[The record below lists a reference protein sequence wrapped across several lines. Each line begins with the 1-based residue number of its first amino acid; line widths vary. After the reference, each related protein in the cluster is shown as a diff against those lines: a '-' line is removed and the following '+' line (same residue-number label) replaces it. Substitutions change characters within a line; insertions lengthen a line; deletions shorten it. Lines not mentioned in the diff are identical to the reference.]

1 LSGSGIE
8 GKGGADYRP
17 PACAVN
23 SRREK
28 HACYPRIVRIRAH
41 LLLLVTVT
49 VLPVLVFS
57 GAMAFVFWRQ
67 QRAAVEQS
75 HMDRVRALSIAL
87 DLRQQTTLSG
97 LRAMAD
103 SRRLDSGALREFVDE
118 ARDVMA
124 AQRMWSAV
132 VLVDREGHRL
142 LDTRPA
148 ADGRSPNL
156 ISDPAVQA
164 VLRTGQPAISPLVRA
179 PGAEGG
185 YTTSFAVPVSRSGVT
200 RYALIA
206 EVDQAEWLRFMALYP
221 VSADAT
227 LTLLD
232 QNGFIVARTLNNA
245 RWVGQLPAPLLAQR
259 AKEMPVAAYRSQGL
273 EGQWFYSA
281 HSRSAISG
289 WTMAIGVPSES
300 VESQIRASLLAVG
313 VGGVASA
320 FLALA
325 LALLLGRRI
334 ADPVAGLAEVGAAL
348 ARADARVPAPRASG
362 VREVDEVAAALADA
376 SALLE
381 RRAAERDE
389 ALRKERTARAEA
401 EVANRAKDSFLAML
415 GHELRNPLSA
425 IRAALGLVEVS
436 GNDAESMKRAHVVIG
451 RQVGQLAIVVEEMLD
466 LARMT
471 TGKMLLDRHP
481 TELGELARETLEALR
496 ATGRFTRHQVSLTAE
511 PAWVYGDPARLNQ
524 IIRNLLENALKYTPE
539 GGRIDVEVAAE
550 GDRAL
555 VSVRDNGDGIAPALL
570 ERVFD
575 LFVRGDH
582 PGRGQ
587 GGGLGIGL
595 TLARRIAALHGGTLQ
610 AASEGPGR
618 GSTFTVRLPGIA
630 VPVEEKPPAV
640 APPSE
645 RGPRRVLIVEDNA
658 DSRTMLRA
666 MLELWGH
673 EVHEAADGEGGLGLV
688 TAVRPEIAL
697 IDVGLPGLDGYEVA
711 RQIRARVGGD
721 HVFLVA
727 VTGYGDPDD
736 VRRARTAGFDA
747 HLVKPVDVKALA
759 AILGA
764 AGRRP
769 DPAV

>member
-1 LSGSGIE
+1 M
-8 GKGGADYRP
+8 A
-17 PACAVN
+17 
-23 SRREK
+23 
-28 HACYPRIVRIRAH
+28 
-41 LLLLVTVT
+41 
-49 VLPVLVFS
+49 LVF
-57 GAMAFVFWRQ
+57 WQQ

-75 HMDRVRALSIAL
+75 HVERVRALSIAL
-87 DLRQQTTLSG
+87 DLRQQTVLAG
-97 LRAMAD
+97 LRAMAE
-103 SRRLDSGALREFVDE
+103 SRRLDSGALREFLDE

-124 AQRMWSAV
+124 AQRAWSAV
-132 VLVDREGHRL
+132 VLVDPEGRRL
-142 LDTRPA
+142 IDTRPA
-148 ADGRSPNL
+148 SDGRSPNL
-156 ISDPAVQA
+156 AADPTVQA
-164 VLRTGQPAISPLVRA
+164 VLRTGQPVISPLVRA
-179 PGAEGG
+179 PGADGG
-185 YTTSFAVPVSRSGVT
+185 YSTSFAVPVSRVDGI
-200 RYALIA
+200 RYVLIA

-221 VSADAT
+221 VSTDAT
-227 LTLLD
+227 LSLLD
-232 QNGFIVARTLNNA
+232 QNGLIIARTLNNA
-245 RWVGQLPAPLLAQR
+245 RWVGRMPAPVLSER
-259 AKEMPVAAYRSQGL
+259 VKEMPVGAYRSQGL
-273 EGQWFYSA
+273 EGQKFYSA

-289 WTMAIGVPSES
+289 WTMTIGVPSES
-300 VESQIRASLLAVG
+300 VESPIRDSLIAVG
-313 VGGVASA
+313 AGGLAA
-320 FLALA
+320 AILALA
-325 LALLLGRRI
+325 LAVLFGRRI
-334 ADPVAGLAEVGAAL
+334 ADPVGALAEVGAAL
-348 ARADARVPAPRASG
+348 ARADTRVPAPRRSG
-362 VREVDEVAAALADA
+362 VREVDEVAGALAEA

-436 GNDAESMKRAHVVIG
+436 GNDVEAMKRAHGVIG
-451 RQVGQLAIVVEEMLD
+451 RQVGQLVIVVEELLD

-471 TGKMLLDRHP
+471 TGKMLLDRRP

-496 ATGRFTRHQVSLTAE
+496 AGGRFTRHQVSLTAE
-511 PAWVYGDPARLNQ
+511 PAWLYGDPARLNQ

-539 GGRIDVEVAAE
+539 GGRIEVTVVAD
-550 GDRAL
+550 GDNARL
-555 VSVRDNGDGIAPALL
+555 SVRDTGDGIPPALL

-582 PGRGQ
+582 AGRGQ
-587 GGGLGIGL
+587 SGGLGIGL
-595 TLARRIAALHGGTLQ
+595 TLARRIAELHGGTVD

-630 VPVEEKPPAV
+630 VPTEQQPPAV
-640 APPSE
+640 AARVE

-658 DSRTMLRA
+658 DSRAMLHA

-673 EVHEAADGEGGLGLV
+673 EVHEAADGESGLDRI

-711 RQIRARVGGD
+711 RQIRASVGGI

-736 VRRARTAGFDA
+736 VRRAKNAGFDA
-747 HLVKPVDVKALA
+747 HLIKPVDVRALA
-759 AILGA
+759 AILGE

-769 DPAV
+769 